1 MRFILS
7 PGLSAFLHK
16 GDGAGG
22 PKLAI
27 QIRITASTAGR
38 TKINLVLHAHEIR
51 FNIRMVDAFSHCL
64 CPALALWYLKLS
76 QKPCKPL
83 DFKDCRSIVNRFKR
97 KLNMKVLITGRLPE
111 DILADIETAHE
122 VVRNRKDRPLP
133 REQLLEQ
140 IEEKDGLLCMITD
153 TVDTKLLQRA
163 PGLKI
168 IANYGVGFNN
178 IDVGAATD
186 RGIPVT
192 NTPGV
197 LTAAT
202 ADITFALILAAGR
215 RVVEGDRYTREG
227 RFQFWAPLHFLGSEI
242 NGKTLG
248 IIGMGRIG
256 KAVAQRAAGFDME
269 ILYTGRSRLPAA
281 AESRYK
287 AAYTDMDTLLARSDF
302 ISLHV
307 PLNEQTR
314 HLIDANAIN
323 RMRPEA
329 FLINTSRGPVID
341 EAALCEALKTG
352 RIRGAGLDVYENE
365 PAITPGLLELDNVV
379 LLPHVGSATIET
391 RTKMARM
398 AADNLLAGLSGQKP
412 PNCLNWD
419 TLCDKRP
426 P

>member
-1 MRFILS
+1 
-7 PGLSAFLHK
+7 
-16 GDGAGG
+16 
-22 PKLAI
+22 
-27 QIRITASTAGR
+27 
-38 TKINLVLHAHEIR
+38 
-51 FNIRMVDAFSHCL
+51 
-64 CPALALWYLKLS
+64 
-76 QKPCKPL
+76 
-83 DFKDCRSIVNRFKR
+83 
-97 KLNMKVLITGRLPE
+97 MKVLITGRLP
-111 DILADIETAHE
+111 DAVLADVETAHE
-122 VVRNRKDRPLP
+122 VVCNREDHPLP
-133 REQLLEQ
+133 REQLLSQ
-140 IEEKDGLLCMITD
+140 IEGKDGLLCMITD

-186 RGIPVT
+186 RGIPVS

-202 ADITFALILAAGR
+202 ADITFALILTAGR

-256 KAVAQRAAGFDME
+256 KAVAKRAAGFDMD
-269 ILYTGRSRLPAA
+269 ILYTGRSRLPAV
-281 AESRYK
+281 EENRLK

-314 HLIDANAIN
+314 HLIDANAID

-329 FLINTSRGPVID
+329 FLINTSRGPVVD
-341 EAALCEALKTG
+341 EAALYEALKTG
-352 RIRGAGLDVYENE
+352 KIKGAGLDVYENE

-379 LLPHVGSATIET
+379 LLPHVGSATVET

-398 AADNLLAGLSGQKP
+398 AADNLLAGLSGLKP